1 MSKVF
6 ENDYGML
13 SSNPYVLAR
22 ILNMDIDEVCDYRDK
37 DFYCTRM
44 LLKRTP
50 IQLEVLAKKVM
61 NLQPEVIKVYY
72 KLNIAHLNTLIVTTD
87 VDEIIEKVEILDEF
101 YSQV

>member
-6 ENDYGML
+6 ENDSGML

-22 ILNMDIDEVCDYRDK
+22 ILNMDIDEVCDYTDK

-44 LLKRTP
+44 LLTRTP
-50 IQLEVLAKKVM
+50 LQLEVIAKKVM

-72 KLNIAHLNTLIVTTD
+72 KLNITHLNPLVVTTD

>member
-22 ILNMDIDEVCDYRDK
+22 ILNMDIDEVCDYTDK

-44 LLKRTP
+44 LLTRTP
-50 IQLEVLAKKVM
+50 LQLEVIGKRSTK
-61 NLQPEVIKVYY
+61 PEPSKIKIYY
-72 KLNIAHLNTLIVTTD
+72 KLNIAHLNPLIVTTD